1 MQKRDHELTTV
12 FHPYHSKASSAV
24 EHRRRCIVALLH
36 QYPQGLTAREIR
48 EVLGFSKDLAAS
60 ALSGLF
66 VRGVL
71 HKRGHSYVLAASAE
85 ALEPSSQR

>member
-1 MQKRDHELTTV
+1 MPNRDHELTIA
-12 FHPYHSKASSAV
+12 FHPYHPKAGSAV
-24 EHRRRCIVALLH
+24 ERRRRRIVALLH

-48 EVLGFSKDLAAS
+48 EGLGFSKDLAAS

-71 HKRGHSYVLAASAE
+71 HKRGHCYLLAASAE
-85 ALEPSSQR
+85 ALEPSAQR